1 MPRRSNV
8 QEARATTKPTTAMA
22 ITKKWNK
29 DKVRKFLMGSKDKE
43 GFIKVFAIYALLIC
57 IGFIYIYPILYM
69 ISSSFMTLDDLL
81 DSSIKWIPSSLN
93 LNNYLQA
100 AKSMDFWMSL
110 LKSIIIA
117 GVPTICNLISCALTG
132 YGLARFDFPGK
143 KIAIGV
149 IVFSFIL
156 PAQITMIATYR
167 LYNDIGILNSIWAFI
182 LPAILAV
189 GINGPIFILIFYQFF
204 KQVPKV
210 LIEAAQIDGAGY
222 LKSFLQISVPSAA
235 PAFITVALFSF
246 VWYWNESYLTQMYVS
261 GAVSGANLG
270 QTGWTW
276 TTLVVELDQF
286 AANYNE
292 YAQTSGSQAT
302 SLNESINMAGT
313 MLSILPLLL
322 MYFVLQRYFVESID
336 RTGITGE

>member
-1 MPRRSNV
+1 MLKRSSA
-8 QEARATTKPTTAMA
+8 QEANVATRPTTAQA

-57 IGFIYIYPILYM
+57 IGFIYIYPLLYM

-81 DSSIKWIPSSLN
+81 DSSIKWLPTSLN
-93 LNNYLQA
+93 LDNYLQA
-100 AKSMDFWMSL
+100 AKSMDVWMSL

-117 GVPTICNLISCALTG
+117 GVPTLCNLVSCALAG
-132 YGLARFDFPGK
+132 YGLARFEFPGK
-143 KIAIGV
+143 KIVLGLI
-149 IVFSFIL
+149 IFSFIL

-167 LYNDIGILNSIWAFI
+167 LYSEMGILNTIWAFI
-182 LPAILAV
+182 LPSIMAV
-189 GINGPIFILIFYQFF
+189 GINAPIFILIFYQFF

-235 PAFITVALFSF
+235 PAFITVGLFSF
-246 VWYWNESYLTQMYVS
+246 VWYWNESYLTQMYVT
-261 GAVSGANLG
+261 GAVSGANDAE
-270 QTGWTW
+270 WSW
-276 TTLVVELDQF
+276 TTLVVQLAKF

>member
-1 MPRRSNV
+1 M
-8 QEARATTKPTTAMA
+8 QEASVATRPTTAQA

-81 DSSIKWIPSSLN
+81 DSSIKWIPSSVN
-93 LNNYLQA
+93 LENYIQA

-110 LKSIIIA
+110 LKSVVLA
-117 GVPTICNLISCALTG
+117 GVPTIGNLISCALAG
-132 YGLARFDFPGK
+132 YGLARFEFPGK
-143 KIAIGV
+143 KLAIGL
-149 IVFSFIL
+149 IVFTFIL

-182 LPAILAV
+182 LPSVLAV
-189 GINGPIFILIFYQFF
+189 GLNAPIFILIFYQFF

-235 PAFITVALFSF
+235 PAFITVGLFSF

-261 GAVSGANLG
+261 GAVSGANIG
-270 QTGWTW
+270 NKGWSW

-292 YAQTSGSQAT
+292 YAQTSGSQAV